1 MIQSNTI
8 LYYWQCL
15 LKWLA
20 HPSQFVV
27 SDGAGIHEGLGD
39 DGQHGIHVVR
49 GLHVKDE
56 LWVLQDIDPEAQ
68 GQTVWTEKKVDAHVN
83 KDV

>member
-1 MIQSNTI
+1 M
-8 LYYWQCL
+8 
-15 LKWLA
+15 
-20 HPSQFVV
+20 V

-39 DGQHGIHVVR
+39 DGQHSVHVVR

-68 GQTVWTEKKVDAHVN
+68 G
-83 KDV
+83 